1 MARKTLKP
9 EAPSRV
15 IKKITVR
22 KPSIKNVQAIIDG
35 LNKWVASE
43 KEREI
48 NEIDEQIK
56 VLEDKKAKIQGNE
69 NKG

>member
-15 IKKITVR
+15 IKKITMR

-35 LNKWVASE
+35 LNAWVASE

-48 NEIDEQIK
+48 NEINEQIK
-56 VLEDKKAKIQGNE
+56 VLEDRKAKIQGNE
-69 NKG
+69 N

>member
-35 LNKWVASE
+35 LNEWVASE

-48 NEIDEQIK
+48 NEINEQIK
-56 VLEDKKAKIQGNE
+56 VLEDRKAKIQGNE
-69 NKG
+69 N

>member
-35 LNKWVASE
+35 LNVWVASE

-56 VLEDKKAKIQGNE
+56 VLEDRKAKIQGNE
-69 NKG
+69 N

>member
-15 IKKITVR
+15 IKKITMR

-35 LNKWVASE
+35 LTTWVASE

-69 NKG
+69 N